1 MVMWM
6 RGVNNALLKLSRR
19 GNVALL
25 TTTPESQTDVMG
37 EVPTLA
43 DIPHDAPL
51 GSRVYLSTEDRIVT
65 QNPVTLAW
73 EDTDSA

>member
-1 MVMWM
+1 MWM
-6 RGVNNALLKLSRR
+6 RGVNRAILGLQRR

-25 TTTPESQTDVMG
+25 TTTPELQTDVMG

-51 GSRVYLSTEDRIVT
+51 GSRVYLSVEDRVVT
-65 QNPVTLAW
+65 QNPVTMAW
-73 EDTDSA
+73 EQTDLA

>member
-6 RGVNNALLKLSRR
+6 RGVNNALLKASRR

-25 TTTPESQTDVMG
+25 TTTPETQTDVMG

-43 DIPHDAPL
+43 DIPPDAPL
-51 GSRVYLSTEDRIVT
+51 GSRIYLSSEDRVVT
-65 QNPVTLAW
+65 QNPDTLAW
-73 EDTDSA
+73 EDMGSG